1 MLLLISLR
9 VPVAIS
15 MMAVAVAGYSY
26 IVSPDAALA
35 RMGADAFRS
44 ASVYSL
50 SVIPLFILMGMLL
63 ANAGL
68 GSDVYRALDRFL
80 WRIRGGL
87 ALATLGASAV
97 FASVNGSTVASAST
111 MAAVAVGE
119 MRRYRYDDGLSAAC
133 AAAGGTLGALI
144 PPSALLVLYGVLTQ
158 EPIGRVLIA
167 GLVPGILTTALL
179 MLTAYLWVRLKPHLA
194 SGPIERP
201 DLTIPRAVR
210 LMWPVP
216 FIFGVTMGG
225 LYAGVFTPTESGA
238 AGAFLALLYGLL
250 TRRIAWAEFKDA
262 VSQSI
267 RTSSL
272 IFLLMIAGQMFGFFL
287 AVTRIPMWL
296 GRTVTEI
303 DLAPALVVGLI
314 FLIYFVLGAFMDE
327 IAILVIMTPMMYP
340 VVIGL
345 GYDGVWFGVLTIMM
359 LLTGLLTPPIGLIAF
374 VVSGITG
381 IPLGKVFRGLA
392 PFWAALCVAIL
403 ILIAFP
409 RLATWLP
416 DLMR

>member
-1 MLLLISLR
+1 
-9 VPVAIS
+9 
-15 MMAVAVAGYSY
+15 
-26 IVSPDAALA
+26 
-35 RMGADAFRS
+35 
-44 ASVYSL
+44 
-50 SVIPLFILMGMLL
+50 
-63 ANAGL
+63 
-68 GSDVYRALDRFL
+68 
-80 WRIRGGL
+80 
-87 ALATLGASAV
+87 
-97 FASVNGSTVASAST
+97 
-111 MAAVAVGE
+111 
-119 MRRYRYDDGLSAAC
+119 
-133 AAAGGTLGALI
+133 
-144 PPSALLVLYGVLTQ
+144 
-158 EPIGRVLIA
+158 
-167 GLVPGILTTALL
+167 
-179 MLTAYLWVRLKPHLA
+179 
-194 SGPIERP
+194 
-201 DLTIPRAVR
+201 
-210 LMWPVP
+210 MWPVP
-216 FIFGVTMGG
+216 VIFGVTMGG

-272 IFLLMIAGQMFGFFL
+272 IFLLMIAGQMFGVFL
-287 AVTRIPMWL
+287 AVSRIPMWL
-296 GRTVTEI
+296 GRTVTDS
-303 DLAPALVVGLI
+303 DLAPALVVGLF